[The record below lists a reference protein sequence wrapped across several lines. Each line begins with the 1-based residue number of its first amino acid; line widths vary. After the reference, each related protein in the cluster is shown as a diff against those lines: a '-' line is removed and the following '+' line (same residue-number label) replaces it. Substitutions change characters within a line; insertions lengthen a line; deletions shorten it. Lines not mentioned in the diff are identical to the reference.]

1 MLPLGILPD
10 HHNQHGTTPSPHRLP
25 GARRPVRPRLHRRRL
40 RQPIL
45 PLQRLGWADLFST
58 ANATTQVPFP
68 GYDIT
73 APYPGNRSSGW
84 RFSVQVKEG
93 IPSTPSGMVATGS
106 WISWG
111 APRDLMVK
119 NTTNDTYGLAPLHPS
134 WNVVHC
140 FIQGRDLR
148 SDDDGDIDPTCK
160 GFLSDECIDDFHVQ
174 LADTYNR
181 GGNKTGA
188 NRFPSAHPPPSC
200 RERLRLYEAYTIR
213 LSLSLS
219 LARSLARGERLI

>member
-1 MLPLGILPD
+1 MAPPHLIIASLALGVQYTHASTAAVFD
-10 HHNQHGTTPSPHRLP
+10 SQFSRFNDSE
-25 GARRPVRPRLHRRRL
+25 
-40 RQPIL
+40 
-45 PLQRLGWADLFST
+45 WADLFST

-73 APYPGNRSSGW
+73 APYPGNRSSDW

-134 WNVVHC
+134 WNVVHS

-148 SDDDGDIDPTCK
+148 SNDDGDIDPTCK

-174 LADTYNR
+174 LADTYNK

-200 RERLRLYEAYTIR
+200 RERLRLYEAYTMSKA
-213 LSLSLS
+213 LSLSLWWCN
-219 LARSLARGERLI
+219 G